1 MHPLTRECGR
11 HCKVT
16 GKPCRRLVKG
26 SGPCHVHGGAAKQ
39 IRARQEKELLLFE
52 ARQERQARQ
61 SVEPERELSAAEI
74 LIGLLRDVK
83 ATLEHVKLM
92 LAESPSLLGL
102 KVAGEWA
109 DLLERVARSV
119 IVLKVEDLAIA
130 VTREQVATLTRV
142 LDRVLCD

>member
-1 MHPLTRECGR
+1 
-11 HCKVT
+11 
-16 GKPCRRLVKG
+16 
-26 SGPCHVHGGAAKQ
+26 
-39 IRARQEKELLLFE
+39 
-52 ARQERQARQ
+52 
-61 SVEPERELSAAEI
+61 VEPERELSAAEI